1 MNTAHFP
8 QDFERLFLGSLEFFA
23 LPPVLVVT
31 GVCIASVVS
40 ALVRQ
45 QPFRTGRWRSSY
57 WLIFTQLLFFP
68 AIVAV
73 GVMFPA
79 VSGPPYPNENLMGER
94 LLDGLF
100 CLSLATSAFWLWR
113 MKGLRWL
120 SASLLV
126 LQQLVLVAAGF
137 IAGMSVSGDWL

>member
-1 MNTAHFP
+1 MNTAHFSE
-8 QDFERLFLGSLEFFA
+8 DFQRLFLWSLQF
-23 LPPVLVVT
+23 LVVPPVLVMT
-31 GVCIASVVS
+31 GICIVGVVV
-40 ALVRQ
+40 AFARQ
-45 QPFRTGRWRSSY
+45 QPFRTRLWRPSY

-73 GVMFPA
+73 GVLFPA
-79 VSGPPYPNENLMGER
+79 VSGRPHLQGNVMGER

-100 CLSLATSAFWLWR
+100 YISLVTSGLWLWR

-126 LQQLVLVAAGF
+126 LQQVMLIGAGLV
-137 IAGMSVSGDWL
+137 AGMSVSGDWL